1 MGNLGLKKW
10 WCHDPEAE
18 ISSEETLR
26 PQHISPSLLN
36 LFVSLAVCVILR
48 KKSR

>member
-1 MGNLGLKKW
+1 MSNLGLKKW

-18 ISSEETLR
+18 ISSEEKPLS
-26 PQHISPSLLN
+26 QDISPSLLD

-48 KKSR
+48 KISR